1 VDWSGVL
8 SRGETGLILCIGM
21 DQRQAAIQRDYIAGA
36 FDASPLLSSLVV
48 NRTQDTIELSNGV
61 SIEVR
66 AASFRRLRG
75 VTSLAIIASE
85 VAFWGDETTANADVE
100 ILGALRPTLAT
111 TNGPLL
117 MISSPYSRRGVLW
130 ETYRQHYGAKGDPLI
145 LVAQGTSRDFNPTL
159 PQRVVDRALE
169 RDYAKNSAEYLAIFR
184 TDVESFVSHE
194 VVEAA
199 VVPERREL
207 PPARGYAY
215 AAFVDPSGGSSDS
228 FTLGIAH
235 NDQGKIVLDAI
246 RERKPPFSPD
256 NVCHEYAALL
266 QSYGIGVVQADKYA
280 GEWVI
285 EAFQKVGIRC
295 EQSAAPKSD
304 LYQNLLPLLNAGRV
318 ELLDDRRLMAQLCNL
333 ERRTARGGRDSID
346 HAPGQHDDIANGVA
360 GAVVAAGHPRGVHI
374 SADLMQT
381 LLNMA
386 PTRHLTAADH
396 ARNQAMLATIA
407 RMRKKKI
414 A

>member
-318 ELLDDRRLMAQLCNL
+318 ELLDDRRLIAQLCNL

>member
-1 VDWSGVL
+1 LVVL

-318 ELLDDRRLMAQLCNL
+318 ELLDDRRLIAQLCNL